1 MRTIVIGL
9 VSSAALAV
17 AAGCGGS
24 GGDRLSREELVS
36 EADAICTQ
44 YEDELESLA
53 QPENI
58 QDLDRLVEDAKPI
71 VESGLEELRGLEPP
85 EDLEDPYDEW
95 ISRTEEN
102 VDRLDELGEAVADR
116 DEQRIGE
123 VVGEIQQTEEEADEL
138 AGEIGLQE
146 CASD

>member
-1 MRTIVIGL
+1 MRTIVSGL

-24 GGDRLSREELVS
+24 SDRLSREELVS
-36 EADAICTQ
+36 EADAICAQ

-58 QDLDRLVEDAKPI
+58 QDLDRLVENAKPI

-85 EDLEDPYDEW
+85 EDLEDQYDEW

-138 AGEIGLQE
+138 AGEIGLQD